1 MTMMLNVD
9 EMKTLPELAS
19 LPPKLRALIKKVAR
33 RLVLLEDAHERG
45 KELYDFMGLV
55 RDTYMADPTLLPK
68 PTRVMPLPSGPR

>member
-33 RLVLLEDAHERG
+33 RLVLLEDAH
-45 KELYDFMGLV
+45 
-55 RDTYMADPTLLPK
+55 
-68 PTRVMPLPSGPR
+68 